1 MKIALFTETFLP
13 KVDGIVTRLTKT
25 IEFLIKNGD
34 EVIIFCP
41 EGCPESYMGATV
53 VGVAAMPLP
62 LYPELKLG
70 LPGPAVSDKLE
81 KFNPDLIHVVNPAVL
96 GLGGIWLAK
105 TNNIPLIASYH
116 THLPKYLE
124 HYGMGML
131 EPLLWELLKAA
142 HNQALLNLCTST
154 AMVNELKDKGIQ
166 RTALWQRGVDTFSFR
181 PDLRSEKMRKKLFG
195 EYNDANYLLI
205 YVGRLSAEKQIER
218 IKPVL
223 ESIPN
228 ACLALVGDG
237 PYRNQLEKIFENT
250 KTNFTGYLSGD
261 ELASAYA
268 SGDIF
273 LFPSSTETLGLVLLE
288 AMAAGCPVIGANK
301 GGIPDII
308 SDGINGCLYDPDE
321 AKAIINNALGFSYA
335 AQNEFKKAIK
345 HYKSA
350 LKSLPEYI
358 IALNNLASAQQR
370 LLEYDLAYETYQ
382 KVLAIDPKN
391 KTAIKKS
398 KELEKRN
405 NYKPYKGIKD
415 KGF

>member
-1 MKIALFTETFLP
+1 MKIAFFTETFLP

-25 IEFLIKNGD
+25 IEFLTKNGD
-34 EVIIFCP
+34 EVIVFCP
-41 EGCPESYMGATV
+41 EGCPDSYKGATI

-81 KFNPDLIHVVNPAVL
+81 EFKPDLVHVVNPAVL

-154 AMVNELKDKGIQ
+154 AMVNELEDKGIQ
-166 RTALWQRGVDTFSFR
+166 RTALWQRGVDTENFR
-181 PDLRSEKMRKKLFG
+181 PELRSEKMREKLFG
-195 EYNDANYLLI
+195 KYQNTDSLLI

-223 ESIPN
+223 DNIPG

-237 PYRNQLEKIFENT
+237 PYRGQLEKIFENT
-250 KTNFTGYLSGD
+250 KTNFIGYLSGE

-308 SDGINGCLYDPDE
+308 NNGINGCLYNPDE
-321 AKAIINNALGFSYA
+321 KDNGERSLIEAT
-335 AQNEFKKAIK
+335 KKI
-345 HYKSA
+345 
-350 LKSLPEYI
+350 LV
-358 IALNNLASAQQR
+358 
-370 LLEYDLAYETYQ
+370 D
-382 KVLAIDPKN
+382 KN
-391 KTAIKKS
+391 K
-398 KELEKRN
+398 KEAMRKEARKEAEQWDWNQATLQLQKYYAETLEN
-405 NYKPYKGIKD
+405 IS
-415 KGF
+415 

>member
-1 MKIALFTETFLP
+1 MKIAFFTETFLP

-25 IEFLIKNGD
+25 IEFLTKNGD
-34 EVIIFCP
+34 EVIVFCP
-41 EGCPESYMGATV
+41 EGCPENYMGAKI

-70 LPGPAVSDKLE
+70 LPGPAVSDKLDE
-81 KFNPDLIHVVNPAVL
+81 FKPDLIHVVNPAVL

-154 AMVNELKDKGIQ
+154 AMVNELEDKGIQ
-166 RTALWQRGVDTFSFR
+166 RTALWQRGVDTENFR
-181 PDLRSEKMRKKLFG
+181 PELRSETMREKLLG
-195 EYNDANYLLI
+195 KYKDTDSLLI

-223 ESIPN
+223 DSIPG

-237 PYRNQLEKIFENT
+237 PYRGQLEKIFENT
-250 KTNFTGYLSGD
+250 KTNFVGYLSGE

-288 AMAAGCPVIGANK
+288 AMASGCPVIGANK

-308 SDGINGCLYDPDE
+308 NDGINGCLYDPDE
-321 AKAIINNALGFSYA
+321 TDNG
-335 AQNEFKKAIK
+335 E
-345 HYKSA
+345 
-350 LKSLPEYI
+350 KSLIEATKKILVDENTKEAMRKEARKEAEQWDWNQATLQLQKYY
-358 IALNNLASAQQR
+358 SA
-370 LLEYDLAYETYQ
+370 T
-382 KVLAIDPKN
+382 
-391 KTAIKKS
+391 
-398 KELEKRN
+398 LEKN
-405 NYKPYKGIKD
+405 SKSL
-415 KGF
+415 

>member
-1 MKIALFTETFLP
+1 MKIAFFTETFLP

-25 IEFLIKNGD
+25 IEFLTKNGD
-34 EVIIFCP
+34 EVIVFCP
-41 EGCPESYMGATV
+41 EGCPDSYKGATI

-81 KFNPDLIHVVNPAVL
+81 AFKPDLIHVVNPAVL

-154 AMVNELKDKGIQ
+154 AMVNELEEKGIQ
-166 RTALWQRGVDTFSFR
+166 RTALWQRGVDTTNFR
-181 PDLRSEKMRKKLFG
+181 PELRSDKMRDKLFG
-195 EYNDANYLLI
+195 KYQKTDSLLI

-223 ESIPN
+223 DNIPG

-237 PYRNQLEKIFENT
+237 PYRGQLEKIFENT
-250 KTNFTGYLSGD
+250 QTSFIGYLSGE

-308 SDGINGCLYDPDE
+308 DDGINGCLYNPDE
-321 AKAIINNALGFSYA
+321 KDNGERSLIEAT
-335 AQNEFKKAIK
+335 KKI
-345 HYKSA
+345 
-350 LKSLPEYI
+350 LV
-358 IALNNLASAQQR
+358 
-370 LLEYDLAYETYQ
+370 D
-382 KVLAIDPKN
+382 KN
-391 KTAIKKS
+391 KKETMRKEARKEAEKWDWNQATLQLQKYYSETLKKIS
-398 KELEKRN
+398 
-405 NYKPYKGIKD
+405 
-415 KGF
+415 

>member
-1 MKIALFTETFLP
+1 MKIAFFTETFLP

-25 IEFLIKNGD
+25 IDNLVQNGD
-34 EVIIFCP
+34 EVVVFCP
-41 EGCPESYMGATV
+41 EGCPTEYKGAKII
-53 VGVAAMPLP
+53 GVAAMPLP

-70 LPGPAVSDKLE
+70 LPGPAVSDALE
-81 KFNPDLIHVVNPAVL
+81 NFKPDLIHVVNPAVL

-105 TNNIPLIASYH
+105 SNNIPLIASYH

-154 AMVNELKDKGIQ
+154 AMVEELESKGIK
-166 RTALWQRGVDTFSFR
+166 RTALWQRGVDTETFKPEFR
-181 PDLRSEKMRKKLFG
+181 SQKMRNKLLG
-195 EYNDANYLLI
+195 KYPDKNSLLI

-223 ESIPN
+223 EEIPD

-250 KTNFTGYLSGD
+250 QTNFIGYLSGE

-308 SDGINGCLYDPDE
+308 NDGVNGCLYDPDGVDQGKSSLIE
-321 AKAIINNALGFSYA
+321 AT
-335 AQNEFKKAIK
+335 KKI
-345 HYKSA
+345 
-350 LKSLPEYI
+350 
-358 IALNNLASAQQR
+358 LNNNTKKENMRIEARKESEKWNWSQATLQ
-370 LLEYDLAYETYQ
+370 LKKYYEETLKQVQNSY
-382 KVLAIDPKN
+382 
-391 KTAIKKS
+391 
-398 KELEKRN
+398 
-405 NYKPYKGIKD
+405 
-415 KGF
+415 